1 MPIKPFLDYLLLEK
15 KYSSHTYKAYQANLL
30 SFQTFL
36 SEFQTEGCGIEKVTY
51 NEIRSWIVS
60 LIQEGNSTRTVN
72 RKLSVLRSYYKFL
85 VRNQIIEISP
95 LKTHKALKMAYKVP
109 LPFSEQEVLDVLEG
123 DFYPDNYLGVL
134 QKTLLSLFYFTG
146 IRRIELIELKYSN
159 VDIEEGTIKV
169 IGKRNK
175 ERLIPILS
183 QMSSQLL
190 LFLKCQDEEQIHRT
204 SDLFFVSPK
213 GEKLTEAFVY
223 QTVKKYFNEVT
234 TKSKKSP
241 HVLRHSFASHLLDQG
256 ADINS
261 IKELMGHS
269 SIAATQHY
277 THGSIA
283 TIKSIYKKTHPR
295 EQKE

>member
-15 KYSSHTYKAYQANLL
+15 KYSFHTHKAYQANLL
-30 SFQTFL
+30 SFQNFL
-36 SEFQTEGCGIEKVTY
+36 SEFQIEEFGIEKVTY

-60 LIQEGNSTRTVN
+60 LIQEGNSARTVN

-85 VRNQIIEISP
+85 VRNQIIKISP
-95 LKTHKALKMAYKVP
+95 LKEHKALKMASKVP
-109 LPFSEQEVLDVLEG
+109 LPFSELEVLNVLEG

-134 QKTLLSLFYFTG
+134 QKTLISLFYFTG
-146 IRRIELIELKYSN
+146 IRRIELIELKCSN
-159 VDIEEGTIKV
+159 VDIDKGTIKV

-175 ERLIPILS
+175 ERLIPLLS
-183 QMSSQLL
+183 QMRSQLL
-190 LFLKCQDEEQIHRT
+190 LLLKCQEEEQIHRT
-204 SDLFFVSPK
+204 ADLFFVSPK

-223 QTVKKYFNEVT
+223 QTVKKYFNKVT

-256 ADINS
+256 AGINS

>member
-15 KYSSHTYKAYQANLL
+15 NYSSHTHKAYETNLV
-30 SFQTFL
+30 SFQNFL
-36 SEFQTEGCGIEKVTY
+36 SESQAKECGIENVTY
-51 NEIRSWIVS
+51 SEIRSWIVS

-95 LKTHKALKMAYKVP
+95 LKEHKALKMASKVP
-109 LPFSEQEVLDVLEG
+109 LPFSEQEVLNVLEG

-134 QKTLLSLFYFTG
+134 QRTLLSLFYFTG
-146 IRRIELIELKYSN
+146 IRRIELIELKCSN
-159 VDIEEGTIKV
+159 IDIDQGTIKV

-175 ERLIPILS
+175 ERLIPLLS
-183 QMSSQLL
+183 QMRSQLL
-190 LFLKCQDEEQIHRT
+190 FLLKCQEEEQIHRT
-204 SDLFFVSPK
+204 SDLLFVSPK

-223 QTVKKYFNEVT
+223 QTVKKYFNKVT

-256 ADINS
+256 AGINS

-295 EQKE
+295 EKKE

>member
-15 KYSSHTYKAYQANLL
+15 KYSTHTHKAYQANLL

-36 SEFQTEGCGIEKVTY
+36 SEFQIEEFGIEKVTY

-60 LIQEGNSTRTVN
+60 LIQEGNSARTVN

-85 VRNQIIEISP
+85 VRNQIIKISP
-95 LKTHKALKMAYKVP
+95 LKEHKALKMASKVP
-109 LPFSEQEVLDVLEG
+109 LPFSELEVLNVLEG

-134 QKTLLSLFYFTG
+134 QKTLISLFYFTG
-146 IRRIELIELKYSN
+146 IRRIELIELKCSN
-159 VDIEEGTIKV
+159 VDIDKGTIKV

-175 ERLIPILS
+175 ERLIPLLS
-183 QMSSQLL
+183 QMRSQLL
-190 LFLKCQDEEQIHRT
+190 LLLKCQEEEQIHRT
-204 SDLFFVSPK
+204 ADLFFVSPK

-223 QTVKKYFNEVT
+223 HTVKKYFNKVT

-256 ADINS
+256 AGINS

>member
-1 MPIKPFLDYLLLEK
+1 MPIKSFLDYLLLEK
-15 KYSSHTYKAYQANLL
+15 KYSSHTHKAYQANLL

-36 SEFQTEGCGIEKVTY
+36 SESQIEKSGIEKVTY

-60 LIQEGNSTRTVN
+60 LIQKGNSNRTVN

-95 LKTHKALKMAYKVP
+95 LKKHKALKMAYKVP

-175 ERLIPILS
+175 ERLIPLLS

-190 LFLKCQDEEQIHRT
+190 LLLKCQDEEQIHRT

-256 ADINS
+256 AEINS